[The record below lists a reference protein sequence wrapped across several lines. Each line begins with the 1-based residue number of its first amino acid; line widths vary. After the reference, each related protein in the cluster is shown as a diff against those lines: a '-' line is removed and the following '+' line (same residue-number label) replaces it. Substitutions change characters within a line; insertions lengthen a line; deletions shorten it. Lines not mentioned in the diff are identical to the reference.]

1 MGGTVNAIE
10 QAGQV
15 AEHHLISEKLGRES
29 ISASEVV
36 KTAALSAVAAP
47 VMSRAA
53 SVIEST
59 VSRAMTKRGTSL
71 TTQESVQGPGASP
84 SKMAEPELK
93 SVAAEASIDVT
104 RARVEAN
111 IAASRKGRESS
122 NFEEHVQRE
131 ATARVASNQPVGNAQ
146 PSAPS
151 SAGRPSAG
159 SLSDLDFVQKIATKA
174 ESTGV
179 RLGHGAAGT
188 GPAQGIWKHDYAK
201 RVLERYQ
208 RMTGEKIDLL
218 AEKSYLGGVRATYG
232 TAGSARP
239 DVFNPV
245 TGQIFDYKFVKSP
258 GRGLSSAQRAKN
270 VANVP
275 SVSAQYEINP

>member
-1 MGGTVNAIE
+1 MATGGAVGGTVNAIE

-93 SVAAEASIDVT
+93 SVAAE
-104 RARVEAN
+104 
-111 IAASRKGRESS
+111 
-122 NFEEHVQRE
+122 
-131 ATARVASNQPVGNAQ
+131 
-146 PSAPS
+146 
-151 SAGRPSAG
+151 
-159 SLSDLDFVQKIATKA
+159 
-174 ESTGV
+174 GV
-179 RLGHGAAGT
+179 DRCH
-188 GPAQGIWKHDYAK
+188 QG
-201 RVLERYQ
+201 Q
-208 RMTGEKIDLL
+208 
-218 AEKSYLGGVRATYG
+218 GGG
-232 TAGSARP
+232 
-239 DVFNPV
+239 
-245 TGQIFDYKFVKSP
+245 
-258 GRGLSSAQRAKN
+258 
-270 VANVP
+270 
-275 SVSAQYEINP
+275 